1 MTTEGPRQF
10 HLEREELNVLLEAVQ
25 EEPGPAQA
33 LLDRLLDRDLRF
45 AFDELEDLA
54 DVLTLHIRTLRNKL
68 PANSQGAAKPQ
79 PKHYSPLLSSQ
90 AILGS

>member
-1 MTTEGPRQF
+1 MQF

-79 PKHYSPLLSSQ
+79 LECKLKALQRALDRVKECQ
-90 AILGS
+90 AMV